1 MTKDALRRIHG
12 CRKQHSKH
20 KAPMQSQKAGNE
32 PEQTESAVEDDV
44 HNLGE
49 TYLGA
54 VDDVIDGGQW
64 FFDCHCDFLIS
75 DSFSNVVIGMFL

>member
-44 HNLGE
+44 HNLVE
-49 TYLGA
+49 
-54 VDDVIDGGQW
+54 
-64 FFDCHCDFLIS
+64 
-75 DSFSNVVIGMFL
+75 SFSFPRLIYRGDFMRQAGFLAG